1 MKLKLGSIGYVP
13 PPNHPKLGKCAQS
26 FVLNMEKFKPTYSQ
40 LLYSDYIEYGFKPI
54 ANPEGIGG
62 QDRNPKWAVNNAIFI
77 SGIRLAVIAGFTHII
92 YLEADCRVG
101 TPGWDAVIFDEYFRL
116 PFPAVAAGS
125 LVSHGCVNGG
135 QEFFRRF
142 SDMIAMNRRD
152 KSQHLIPI
160 YGVPCPPE
168 KQGQFPSSPSPNII
182 PPGDARTSF
191 KPAVYPNGALG
202 VYDVAWLAELFG
214 IQRDGKFK
222 DGYSTMDV
230 VLGVAWDH
238 LIGMKLY
245 DRFGVDLFDVVAHM
259 DSVYSGFGDRLDT
272 EADRLKLLTDK
283 RAVAVHQVKSGA
295 TI

>member
-13 PPNHPKLGKCAQS
+13 PPEHPKLGKCAQS
-26 FVLNMEKFKPTYSQ
+26 FVMNMEKFKPTYEVM
-40 LLYSDYIEYGFKPI
+40 LYSDYAPYQFRSIV
-54 ANPEGIGG
+54 NPEGIEA
-62 QDRNPKWAVNNAIFI
+62 RKTNPRWAVNNAIFI
-77 SGIRLAVIAGFTHII
+77 SGIRMAIMAGFTHVI

-125 LVSHGCVNGG
+125 LVSHACVNGG
-135 QEFFRRF
+135 QVFFRRF
-142 SDMIAMNRRD
+142 SDMIARNRRD

-168 KQGQFPSSPSPNII
+168 KQGQFPEGASANII
-182 PPGDARTSF
+182 PPGDPRVSF

-202 VYDVAWLAELFG
+202 VYDLAWMAELFG
-214 IQRDGKFK
+214 IQKDGKFK
-222 DGYSTMDV
+222 AGYSTMDV
-230 VLGVAWDH
+230 ALGVAWDH
-238 LIGMKLY
+238 VIGMRLY
-245 DRFGVDLFDVVAHM
+245 DRFGADLFDVVAHM

-272 EADRLKLLTDK
+272 EPERLRLLTDK

-295 TI
+295 TV